1 MNERRRLPGFDL
13 RGRARPIRL
22 LLGYGF
28 AFAFSFATALVGAAT
43 ARANTEPAAT
53 ASCREAAPVEAS
65 SEAGAALARGN
76 ALLAVDRPL
85 DALDAYSESE
95 RLARAEGDLRL
106 ALLAAANRA
115 RALLAADRTQE
126 LAQELDRIAELAR
139 QNEQSES
146 ATLRATVLVNLAQS
160 YARFTGP
167 GTPDRATRIARA
179 AELLV
184 EAEAAA
190 GEASD
195 RRLRSYA
202 LGYRAALY
210 AEAERTDEALTLTRR
225 ALLEADAA
233 NAPDAAYR
241 WLWQIGRLQR
251 RSGDAGAAV
260 DAYRQSKRILD
271 GMRADQVVDESRFRE
286 EVQPVY
292 RELADLLLVRARAQT
307 EGPEKQRLLEEVRAT
322 LESFRVAELREYFGD
337 ACLDAQSRAMPESV
351 PGTVVLHP
359 IVLPDRVE
367 LLVSRGDG
375 LVSVLAPIS
384 GDALETE
391 IREFRRLVTDRT
403 SRAYLRP
410 SRRLYEWLIRPI
422 APTLADE
429 ELQALVI
436 LPEGSLRTIPFAA
449 LQDERTGRFLI
460 EQTPLAIVPS
470 LLLIEPRR
478 LDAPRARVLGGGV
491 ASAVQGFSALD
502 GVPDEM
508 LAIGSHFEGRLL
520 LDDEFRAD
528 RFEAELERAP
538 FQIVHIASHGEFR
551 RDASESFVLAW
562 DRKISMDQLSRTIAQ
577 TRFRTDEPLELLVLS
592 ACESAAGDDRAALG
606 LAGVALQSGAR
617 SAVATL
623 WTVGDRASVAL
634 ISRFYAELANGTS
647 RATALQRAQVELLRG
662 DFAHP
667 FSWAAFVLISSWL

>member
-478 LDAPRARVLGGGV
+478 LDAPRAR
-491 ASAVQGFSALD
+491 AYSAVESRAPCRDSRRSTACRTRCSRSAATSKVDYCSTTSSGQTVSKPNSRGRRSRSSTSRRTANSAATPPRASCSHGTGRSRWTNCRGRSRKHASGPTNRSSCWSSPLASRLQATIARRS
-502 GVPDEM
+502 GSQASRFNRAPAARSRRYGPS
-508 LAIGSHFEGRLL
+508 AIGR
-520 LDDEFRAD
+520 
-528 RFEAELERAP
+528 P
-538 FQIVHIASHGEFR
+538 
-551 RDASESFVLAW
+551 
-562 DRKISMDQLSRTIAQ
+562 SR
-577 TRFRTDEPLELLVLS
+577 S
-592 ACESAAGDDRAALG
+592 SAASTQNSRMEPRGPLRCSARRSSCSAAT
-606 LAGVALQSGAR
+606 SHTR
-617 SAVATL
+617 SA
-623 WTVGDRASVAL
+623 G
-634 ISRFYAELANGTS
+634 
-647 RATALQRAQVELLRG
+647 QR
-662 DFAHP
+662 
-667 FSWAAFVLISSWL
+667 SC